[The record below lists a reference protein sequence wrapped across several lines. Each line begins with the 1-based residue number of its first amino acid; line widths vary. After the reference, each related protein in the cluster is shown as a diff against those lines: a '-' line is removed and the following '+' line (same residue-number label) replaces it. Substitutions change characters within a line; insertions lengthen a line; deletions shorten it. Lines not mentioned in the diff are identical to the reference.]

1 VSRVLKKPSVRIASL
16 GSILGGLVWAQ
27 TAAIADVPRLQP
39 ANPQAAIV
47 VTAKRLSEPV
57 TDEELTKR
65 VKAVLHDDPYFY
77 DEHVTVTV
85 KNGVAT
91 LQGIVFDEW
100 DLRQAIRLAKR
111 ISGVKRVVDDLEI
124 KLGGE

>member
-1 VSRVLKKPSVRIASL
+1 M
-16 GSILGGLVWAQ
+16 
-27 TAAIADVPRLQP
+27 
-39 ANPQAAIV
+39 V
-47 VTAKRLSEPV
+47 VTAKRRPEVVP
-57 TDEELTKR
+57 DEELTKR
-65 VKAVLHDDPYFY
+65 VEAVLHDDPYFY
-77 DEHVTVTV
+77 DEYVTVTV

-111 ISGVKRVVDDLEI
+111 ISGVKRVVNDLEI